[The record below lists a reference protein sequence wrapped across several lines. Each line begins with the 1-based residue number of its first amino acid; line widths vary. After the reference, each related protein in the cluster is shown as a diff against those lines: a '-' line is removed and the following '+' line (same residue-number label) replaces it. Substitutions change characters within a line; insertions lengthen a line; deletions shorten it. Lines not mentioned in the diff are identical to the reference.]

1 MDYGAKTGT
10 SRFVRA
16 MKIIGDYKFPEEP
29 ATLSVSPM
37 QIELTSEKGAT
48 ADVTVST
55 NKPSFAYVIEGNG
68 NTWLSAEQNGD
79 KIKFTALSKNNSDE
93 TRTAIVTITAGNG
106 DAQATATVTIRQQK
120 EQTEVAAFQIG
131 DFVKMDGGTELAE
144 GGIVFWV
151 EGNNAKILS
160 LKRSATA
167 INWANEGFT
176 DALGLT
182 DQEDGEANTQKMR
195 ESGIAANIPILEY
208 CKDGWYLPARN
219 EMEAVFNAYN
229 GGPSQS
235 IGLKPDAIKQEEKD
249 ARAAWDKILTDN
261 GGDVMNVK
269 ADNTAGDSYFTST
282 EADDASK
289 VFYVRFG
296 QWNPGLTGAKYAK
309 SPARYVRCIRKISK

>member
-120 EQTEVAAFQIG
+120 RT
-131 DFVKMDGGTELAE
+131 DGSCC
-144 GGIVFWV
+144 FS
-151 EGNNAKILS
+151 N
-160 LKRSATA
+160 RR
-167 INWANEGFT
+167 F
-176 DALGLT
+176 
-182 DQEDGEANTQKMR
+182 
-195 ESGIAANIPILEY
+195 
-208 CKDGWYLPARN
+208 CKNGWWYR
-219 EMEAVFNAYN
+219 
-229 GGPSQS
+229 
-235 IGLKPDAIKQEEKD
+235 
-249 ARAAWDKILTDN
+249 
-261 GGDVMNVK
+261 
-269 ADNTAGDSYFTST
+269 
-282 EADDASK
+282 
-289 VFYVRFG
+289 
-296 QWNPGLTGAKYAK
+296 TG
-309 SPARYVRCIRKISK
+309 